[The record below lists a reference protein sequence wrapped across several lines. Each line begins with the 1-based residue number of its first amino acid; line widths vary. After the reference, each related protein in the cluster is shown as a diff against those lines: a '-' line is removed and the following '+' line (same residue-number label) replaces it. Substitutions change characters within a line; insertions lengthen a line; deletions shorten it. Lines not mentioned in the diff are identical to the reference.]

1 MTESFG
7 AAEGEINCTVNA
19 RTFCFICNLDGHRGT
34 SVKRSMFSI
43 LSPVLPFRTLSP

>member
-7 AAEGEINCTVNA
+7 AAKGAVNCTVNA

-43 LSPVLPFRTLSP
+43 VSPVLSFRT